1 MQLALPLSFLHGH
14 QGLQERLYGGT
25 RDLLLVLALRVR
37 ERRRAYRPCFEEWKD
52 PFGSRSGATARRGAT
67 IRAKEDSDLASENC
81 IFCNTKGEKLVAE
94 NALAQAVY
102 DTYPVSPGHVLVIP
116 RRHVATI
123 WDLSEEEY
131 ASCFALVRQA
141 RAIIEARHGT
151 NAFNVGVNCGVLAGQ
166 SVMHAHIHLIPRY
179 RGDVPDPRGGI
190 RNVIPHKAHYERRK
204 P

>member
-1 MQLALPLSFLHGH
+1 M
-14 QGLQERLYGGT
+14 
-25 RDLLLVLALRVR
+25 
-37 ERRRAYRPCFEEWKD
+37 
-52 PFGSRSGATARRGAT
+52 
-67 IRAKEDSDLASENC
+67 
-81 IFCNTKGEKLVAE
+81 
-94 NALAQAVY
+94 AQAVY

-116 RRHVATI
+116 RRHALTI
-123 WDLSEEEY
+123 WDLSDEEY

-151 NAFNVGVNCGVLAGQ
+151 DAFNVGVNCGVLAGQ

-204 P
+204 T